1 VTKRVVAA
9 VFVLILAAMAGLAVG
24 CGGGLP
30 KDALAQVGSVYIT
43 QKQFD
48 TRLADFEAQYAGQF
62 PDKAKDPTGY
72 KTWQQQV
79 LDYMVTYEIVTQK
92 AQSLSISVSD
102 AEVQKEIDSIVT
114 SSFSG
119 DQTKFDAALKAQ
131 NMTLDQLKLNY
142 KESMLLQKA
151 YDQVT
156 KDITTVPDADIS
168 AYYDAHK
175 SDYFTAETRTA
186 RHILISPTADRPT
199 TTTSSTTST
208 TAGTA
213 TTTASDST
221 TTSSESTTTTLP
233 PTDAEWATALAKAQK
248 VRADLVG
255 GADWKT
261 EAAQYSNDTG
271 TKDSGGDLGT
281 ISKGEM
287 VAEFET
293 SVFSLKLNEISQPV
307 KTIYG
312 YHVIQVT
319 GITAAKQSTLA
330 EVKTDINTTLVNTKK
345 SAAWQAWIAKTK
357 AEIKVVYKDGME
369 LTTTT
374 TVAGTATTTAG
385 STETTVAGADDT
397 STTVGGATS
406 TTTAASDT
414 TTTAA
419 PATTTTAAPATT
431 TTAAPA
437 TTTTVK

>member
-1 VTKRVVAA
+1 MTKRVVAA

-62 PDKAKDPTGY
+62 PDKSTDPDGY

-79 LDYMVTYEIVTQK
+79 LDYMVTYEIVQQK
-92 AQSLSISVSD
+92 SQSLGISVSD
-102 AEVQKEIDSIVT
+102 AEVQTEIDSIKT
-114 SSFSG
+114 NSFSG
-119 DQTKFDAALKAQ
+119 DQAQFDAALKAQ

-156 KDITTVPDADIS
+156 KDVTSVPDADIS

-175 SDYFTAETRTA
+175 SDYYTDETRTA

-208 TAGTA
+208 TAGTD
-213 TTTASDST
+213 TTSASDST
-221 TTSSESTTTTLP
+221 TTTSQSTTTTLP
-233 PTDAEWATALAKAQK
+233 PTDAEWAAALAKAEK

-255 GADWKT
+255 GADWTK

-281 ISKGEM
+281 VSKGEM
-287 VAEFET
+287 VAEFED

-312 YHVIQVT
+312 YHIIQVT
-319 GITAAKQSTLA
+319 GITPAKQSTLD
-330 EVKTDINTTLVNTKK
+330 EVKSDISATLVNDKK
-345 SAAWQAWIAKTK
+345 STVWQDWITKTK

-374 TVAGTATTTAG
+374 TTAG
-385 STETTVAGADDT
+385 STETTVTGADDT
-397 STTVGGATS
+397 STSSGGA
-406 TTTAASDT
+406 TTTAAPDDSTTAPADT

-419 PATTTTAAPATT
+419 PATTTTAAP
-431 TTAAPA
+431 
-437 TTTTVK
+437 